1 MNSQYD
7 AYMCRKPAEKYKVE
21 IRPIIIMP
29 RTPPANPQMAECQ
42 KMKKGSASLSDY
54 LRGAWFSI
62 F

>member
-7 AYMCRKPAEKYKVE
+7 AYMCRKPAEKFK
-21 IRPIIIMP
+21 INTMPIIVLP
-29 RTPPANPQMAECQ
+29 RTPQNNPKVAEYPQ
-42 KMKKGSASLSDY
+42 MKKGSPSLSDY